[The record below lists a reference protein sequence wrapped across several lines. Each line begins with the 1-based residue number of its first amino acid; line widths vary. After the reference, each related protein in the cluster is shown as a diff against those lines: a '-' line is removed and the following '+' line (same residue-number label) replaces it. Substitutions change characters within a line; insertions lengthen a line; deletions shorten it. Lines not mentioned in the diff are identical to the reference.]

1 MLLIDMAAFAEFSKG
16 LGAGMAISVRRET
29 LKAHSKQMT
38 GRAGTVTVAAD
49 QLSDELIVRNWQ
61 PGDVVKPLG
70 LGGRKKLQD
79 LFVDRKVARS
89 ERHTV
94 PIVADSKQGIVWVVG
109 HTVADNFRITADT
122 KGMLIL
128 RADKFGGVG

>member
-1 MLLIDMAAFAEFSKG
+1 
-16 LGAGMAISVRRET
+16 MAISVRRES
-29 LKAHSKQMT
+29 LKAQPKQV
-38 GRAGTVTVAAD
+38 AGKSCTVTVAAD
-49 QLSDELIVRNWQ
+49 QLSDELVVRNWQ

-79 LFVDRKVARS
+79 VFVDRKVGRS

-94 PIVADSKQGIVWVVG
+94 PIVADSKKGIVWVVG
-109 HTVADNFRITADT
+109 HTVADNFRITAET